1 MKGTMS
7 KEVIY
12 KKLFAIVKFFTVS
25 TADLHK
31 LLTSSI
37 LRVLSR
43 TEIFTMGHYAAN
55 LRDIEF
61 CLFDLLERE
70 KILGTSIYKELDR
83 QTVMGMLEEVK
94 RLSENDLAE
103 SFVEGDRIGVD
114 FDPATGD
121 AKLPASFIKSYRAY
135 MDGDWWRIDA
145 PVELGGTVIP
155 ASLRWAIAEMVLGSN
170 PSIHIYASGTS
181 FAQVAYYLG
190 TEEQKRFA
198 KFMID
203 GQWGASMMLTEPEA
217 GSDVGAGRSK
227 AVKQSDGTW
236 HITGT
241 KRFITSG
248 DSDLSENIMH
258 FVLARREGGGPGTK
272 GLSLF
277 MIPKFMFDTETGA
290 LGKRN
295 GVYVTKV
302 EHKMGLNVSSTC
314 EMNLGENEPA
324 VGYLLGEVHE
334 GIAQMF
340 KVIEFARMMVGTKA
354 IATLSAGYL
363 QALAYAKTRVQGGDM
378 KVMDNKSS
386 PRVTIIHHPDVRRSL
401 MVQKAYAEGM
411 RALVLYTASIQDQV
425 AMDRA
430 DGVDKEKLADLEALN
445 DLLLPVVKGYGSE
458 KSWTLLGTE
467 SLQTFGGSGFTQD
480 WPLEQYVRDAKID
493 TLYEGTTAIQGL
505 DFFFRKIVKDGGR
518 AIGLLSKEIETF
530 AKSGGVHSLEK
541 DALRKAFSDLNAII
555 AVLVGHAMESQEK
568 PEEIYMVGLN
578 TSRCLIAVG
587 DVITA
592 WLLLRQADIAAAKL
606 PSADKDADF
615 YTGKIA
621 AAKFFVHNVLPH
633 IAADRVIVEATDNS
647 IMEISEGA
655 F

>member
-1 MKGTMS
+1 MS
-7 KEVIY
+7 
-12 KKLFAIVKFFTVS
+12 
-25 TADLHK
+25 
-31 LLTSSI
+31 
-37 LRVLSR
+37 
-43 TEIFTMGHYAAN
+43 HYTAN

-61 CLFDLLERE
+61 CLFDLLKRE
-70 KILGTSIYKELDR
+70 DVLGKSIYSELDR
-83 QTVMGMLEEVK
+83 DTVMGMLEEMK
-94 RLSENDLAE
+94 RLSENDLAA
-103 SFVEGDRIGVD
+103 SFVDGDRMGVD
-114 FDPATGD
+114 FNPATGD
-121 AKLPASFIKSYRAY
+121 AKLPPSFIKSYRAY
-135 MDGDWWRIDA
+135 MDNEWWRIDA
-145 PVELGGTVIP
+145 PVEIGGTIIP

-170 PSIHIYASGTS
+170 PSVHIYASGTS

-190 TEEQKRFA
+190 NAQQKKLA
-198 KFMID
+198 KLMVD
-203 GQWGASMMLTEPEA
+203 NDWGATMMLTEPEA

-227 AVKQSDGTW
+227 AVEQTDGTW

-248 DSDLSENIMH
+248 DSDLNENIIH

-277 MIPKFMFDTETGA
+277 VIPKFMFDFETGE

-314 EMNLGENEPA
+314 EVNLGEKEPA
-324 VGYLLGEVHE
+324 VGYLLGDVHE

-354 IATLSAGYL
+354 IATLSAGYQ
-363 QALAYAKTRVQGGDM
+363 QALAYAKIRVQGGDM
-378 KVMDNKSS
+378 KIMNDKAS

-401 MVQKAYAEGM
+401 MVQKSYSEGM
-411 RALVLYTASIQDQV
+411 RALVLYTASIQDDL
-425 AMDRA
+425 AIARA
-430 DGVDKEKLADLEALN
+430 SGADKSTIDDLDALN
-445 DLLLPVVKGYGSE
+445 DLMLPVVKGFGSE

-518 AIGLLSKEIETF
+518 AIGLLGKEIAGF
-530 AKSGGVHSLEK
+530 AKSGGVHSHEK
-541 DALRKAFSDLNAII
+541 EALLKALDDLNAII

-568 PEEIYMVGLN
+568 PEEIYKVGLN
-578 TSRCLIAVG
+578 TSRCLMAVG
-587 DVITA
+587 EIITA
-592 WLLLRQADIAAAKL
+592 WLLIRQADIAVEKL
-606 PSADKDADF
+606 STAGKDADF
-615 YTGKIA
+615 YNGKIA
-621 AAKFFVHNVLPH
+621 SAKFFVTNMLPH
-633 IAADRVIVEATDNS
+633 ISSDRAIVEATDNS
-647 IMEISEGA
+647 IMEISESA

>member
-1 MKGTMS
+1 
-7 KEVIY
+7 
-12 KKLFAIVKFFTVS
+12 
-25 TADLHK
+25 
-31 LLTSSI
+31 
-37 LRVLSR
+37 
-43 TEIFTMGHYAAN
+43 MGHYTAN

-61 CLFDLLERE
+61 CLFDLLDRE
-70 KILGTSIYKELDR
+70 QILGKSIYKDLDR
-83 QTVMGMLEEVK
+83 DTAMGMLEEVK
-94 RLSENDLAE
+94 RLAENDLAA
-103 SFVEGDRIGVD
+103 SFVEGDRMGVD
-114 FDPATGD
+114 FNPTTGD
-121 AKLPASFIKSYRAY
+121 VKVPDSFKKSYNAY
-135 MDGDWWRIDA
+135 IDGEWWRLDT
-145 PVELGGTVIP
+145 PPELGGTKIP

-170 PSIHIYASGTS
+170 PSIHIYASGYA

-190 TEEQKRFA
+190 TQEQKKIA
-198 KFMID
+198 KLMVD
-203 GQWGASMMLTEPEA
+203 RHWGASMMLTEPDA
-217 GSDVGAGRSK
+217 GSDVGAGRTK
-227 AVKQSDGTW
+227 AVKQGDGTW

-248 DSDLSENIMH
+248 DSDLNENIVH
-258 FVLARREGGGPGTK
+258 FVLARSEGAGPGTK

-277 MIPKFMFDTETGA
+277 LIPKFMFDMETGA

-340 KVIEFARMMVGTKA
+340 KIIEFARMMVGTKA
-354 IATLSAGYL
+354 IATLSAGYQ

-378 KVMDNKSS
+378 KIMTDKSS

-401 MVQKAYAEGM
+401 MVQKAYSEGM
-411 RALVLYTASIQDQV
+411 RALVLYAASIQDDV
-425 AMDRA
+425 AIARA
-430 DGVDKEKLADLEALN
+430 EGADAQKQEDLDALA

-480 WPLEQYVRDAKID
+480 WPIEQYVRDAKID

-505 DFFFRKIVKDGGR
+505 DFFFRKIIKDNGR
-518 AIGLLSKEIETF
+518 AIDLLTKTIAAF
-530 AKSGGVHSLEK
+530 AESGGVHTEEK
-541 DALRKAFSDLNAII
+541 IALQGALSDLDRIKTIFVN
-555 AVLVGHAMESQEK
+555 HAMKSLSK

-578 TSRCLIAVG
+578 TSRCLMAVG
-587 DVITA
+587 DTITA

-606 PSADKDADF
+606 PTATGKDADF
-615 YTGKIA
+615 YSGKIA
-621 AAKFFVHNVLPH
+621 AAKFFALNYLPH
-633 IAADRVIVEATDNS
+633 IAADREIIEGTDNS
-647 IMEISEGA
+647 IMEISEAA